1 MESSQSRGGSSRYT
15 GDTFDLYSKI
25 KFRQE
30 FTDLNYSFIKGNP
43 KEVVVDSKV
52 IEKQMEFIEKVHS
65 IGAEVLLSNHSGIVM
80 TAIVENPF

>member
-1 MESSQSRGGSSRYT
+1 M
-15 GDTFDLYSKI
+15 
-25 KFRQE
+25 
-30 FTDLNYSFIKGNP
+30 
-43 KEVVVDSKV
+43 DSKV